1 MIIIFL
7 SMLAGM
13 AITLGATVYLSVGG
27 VVGALLFSVGLMT
40 VVAFKLDLFTGK
52 AGLLATNEITIG
64 KLIKIW
70 FGNFLGAFLTSLAV
84 LISPIGEKVA
94 VSATP
99 ILETRLG
106 NHPVE
111 NLILGIFCGILMY
124 IAVFGFQKTGNI
136 LFLIMPVA
144 TFIVCGFNHCV
155 ADMAYITLSCRT
167 PLDYWV
173 LIPTTLGNLIGCNVI
188 SWCIQQEKLRIL

>member
-52 AGLLATNEITIG
+52 AGLLATNEITVG
-64 KLIKIW
+64 KLVKIW
-70 FGNFLGAFLTSLAV
+70 FGNFFGAFLASLAS

-94 VSATP
+94 ISATP

-124 IAVFGFQKTGNI
+124 IAVVGF
-136 LFLIMPVA
+136 
-144 TFIVCGFNHCV
+144 
-155 ADMAYITLSCRT
+155 
-167 PLDYWV
+167 
-173 LIPTTLGNLIGCNVI
+173 
-188 SWCIQQEKLRIL
+188 

>member
-52 AGLLATNEITIG
+52 AGLLATNEITVG
-64 KLIKIW
+64 KLVKIW
-70 FGNFLGAFLTSLAV
+70 FGNFFGAFLTSLAV

-155 ADMAYITLSCRT
+155 ADMSYITLACRT

-173 LIPTTLGNLIGCNVI
+173 LIPTTIGNLIGTLIIPYCLKYEQN
-188 SWCIQQEKLRIL
+188 ILD

>member
-27 VVGALLFSVGLMT
+27 IVGALLFSVGLMT

-70 FGNFLGAFLTSLAV
+70 FGNFFGAFLTSLAV

-94 VSATP
+94 VSAIP

-106 NHPVE
+106 NHPIE

-155 ADMAYITLSCRT
+155 ADMAYITLACRT

-173 LIPTTLGNLIGCNVI
+173 LIPTTIGNLIGTLIIPYCLKYEQN
-188 SWCIQQEKLRIL
+188 ILD

>member
-1 MIIIFL
+1 MKGMIIIFL

-64 KLIKIW
+64 KLVKIW
-70 FGNFLGAFLTSLAV
+70 FGNFFGAFLTSLAV

-124 IAVFGFQKTGNI
+124 IAVFGF
-136 LFLIMPVA
+136 
-144 TFIVCGFNHCV
+144 
-155 ADMAYITLSCRT
+155 
-167 PLDYWV
+167 
-173 LIPTTLGNLIGCNVI
+173 
-188 SWCIQQEKLRIL
+188 

>member
-13 AITLGATVYLSVGG
+13 AITLGAAVYLSVGG

-40 VVAFKLDLFTGK
+40 VVAFKLELFTGK
-52 AGLLATNEITIG
+52 AGLLATNEITVG

-70 FGNFLGAFLTSLAV
+70 FGNFFGAFLTSLAV

-155 ADMAYITLSCRT
+155 ADMAFLTWSARRLV
-167 PLDYWV
+167 DYLT
-173 LIPTTLGNLIGCNVI
+173 LIPTTLGNIVGCNI
-188 SWCIQQEKLRIL
+188 IPLLCLKAKQEE